1 MILLDF
7 GQRLPVVPARALLPY
22 EGILYQSAPGCP
34 GARSGCPG
42 AHFRLPESTIQVA
55 REHDSGC
62 PGTQLSI
69 TLNRL
74 PGSTLVVAREHVS
87 GAQLSITGHI

>member
-1 MILLDF
+1 MKGFLTKV
-7 GQRLPVVPARALLPY
+7 LPVAQEHDP
-22 EGILYQSAPGCP
+22 
-34 GARSGCPG
+34 
-42 AHFRLPESTIQVA
+42 VA

-62 PGTQLSI
+62 PGAQLSI
-69 TLNRL
+69 TLDRL